1 MQGRYPLGNT
11 LLTYR
16 SKAQPLAAMLL
27 MAVILVLGVV
37 GVMSPWHYNI
47 LPAVPL
53 LELAV
58 LGVSALVFPPKS
70 RSAWLFMLAAGGYL
84 VVTLAIAQLMSG
96 SHILDYVQAY
106 KAFFYVLLLCSFIA
120 RPLFKQVQV
129 VKFFYVLLGLFFL
142 KYAYSRLIGLDAWV
156 SQRPGIF
163 TENNFELVLLIL
175 LLYLVLPVMRW
186 RFVSIV
192 AVMLIIFLSGSRS
205 AFLCFLAVYVFSVF
219 RVGKGFIK
227 PWLLL
232 FPLLVLLAYGIV
244 NDRMDITLGS
254 GADTAGE
261 NSSMPAIEEG
271 RSLSMEEG
279 RSPATTLDSDREVIE
294 QPLTFRSFLE
304 RGASIDRVRFLLY
317 FLDEVEGWQ
326 WWNVMLGTQ
335 PLTPLSTQTC
345 EALSYWSDL
354 YSFSGDGTCYSVIL
368 HSYIIRVLYDHG
380 VLGLIFLVAFTV
392 FALRKSGYSWA
403 DTLCVLGVLMASSLS
418 VSAFNSVF
426 AMLSMMFYLSY
437 GIGEQGSASSA
448 EASGDKTA

>member
-11 LLTYR
+11 LLIYR

-27 MAVILVLGVV
+27 MAAILALGVV

-58 LGVSALVFPPKS
+58 LGVSVLMFPPKS

-84 VVTLAIAQLMSG
+84 VVTLAIALLMSG

-106 KAFFYVLLLCSFIA
+106 KAFFYVLLLCSFIGQ
-120 RPLFKQVQV
+120 PLFKPAQVAT
-129 VKFFYVLLGLFFL
+129 FFYVLLGLFFI

-156 SQRPGIF
+156 SIRPGIF
-163 TENNFELVLLIL
+163 TENNFELVLLVL
-175 LLYLVLPVMRW
+175 LLYLVLPVIRW
-186 RFVSIV
+186 RAISFIT
-192 AVMLIIFLSGSRS
+192 VMLIIFLSGSRS
-205 AFLCFLAVYVFSVF
+205 AFLCISAVYFFSIF

-232 FPLLVLLAYGIV
+232 LPFLGALAYGIV
-244 NDRMDITLGS
+244 NDRMDISLTSS
-254 GADTAGE
+254 GEGVAE
-261 NSSMPAIEEG
+261 HPSMPALEG
-271 RSLSMEEG
+271 GRAPAITPDSEG
-279 RSPATTLDSDREVIE
+279 LAVEA
-294 QPLTFRSFLE
+294 PLTFRSFLE
-304 RGASIDRVRFLLY
+304 RGASVDRVRFLLY
-317 FLDEVEGWQ
+317 FLDDAEGWQ

-345 EALSYWSDL
+345 EALSYWSDM

-380 VLGLIFLVAFTV
+380 VLGLVFLVTFAAY
-392 FALRKSGYSWA
+392 ALRKSRYSWA

-437 GIGEQGSASSA
+437 GRGEQIEAPV
-448 EASGDKTA
+448 EASGNSKV

>member
-11 LLTYR
+11 LLNYR

-27 MAVILVLGVV
+27 MTVILVLGVV

-58 LGVSALVFPPKS
+58 LGVCVLVFPPKS
-70 RSAWLFMLAAGGYL
+70 RSAWLFMLAAGAYL
-84 VVTLAIAQLMSG
+84 VVTLAIALLMSG

-106 KAFFYVLLLCSFIA
+106 KAFFYVLLLCSFIGQ
-120 RPLFKQVQV
+120 PLFKRAHV

-186 RFVSIV
+186 RFVSFV

-205 AFLCFLAVYVFSVF
+205 AFLCFLAVYFFSVF
-219 RVGKGFIK
+219 RAGKGFIK

-232 FPLLVLLAYGIV
+232 FPFLVLLAYGIV
-244 NDRMDITLGS
+244 NDRMDISLGS
-254 GADTAGE
+254 GSGTTAQHP
-261 NSSMPAIEEG
+261 SMPT
-271 RSLSMEEG
+271 LEEG
-279 RSPATTLDSDREVIE
+279 RSPAVTLGADGEVIE
-294 QPLTFRSFLE
+294 QPLTFRSLLE

-317 FLDEVEGWQ
+317 FLDDVEGWQ

-335 PLTPLSTQTC
+335 PLTPLSTETC
-345 EALSYWSDL
+345 EALSYWSDM

-380 VLGLIFLVAFTV
+380 VLGLVFLIAFTV
-392 FALRKSGYSWA
+392 YALRKSGYSWA

-437 GIGEQGSASSA
+437 GREEPAPAASV
-448 EASGDKTA
+448 EAPGADTA

>member
-1 MQGRYPLGNT
+1 MQGHYPWGNT
-11 LLTYR
+11 LLAYR
-16 SKAQPLAAMLL
+16 RKAQPLAAMLL
-27 MAVILVLGVV
+27 MAVIVALGVV

-58 LGVSALVFPPKS
+58 LGMSVLVFPPKS

-84 VVTLAIAQLMSG
+84 AVTLAIALLMSG

-106 KAFFYVLLLCSFIA
+106 KAFFYVLLLCSFIGQ
-120 RPLFKQVQV
+120 PLFKQAQV
-129 VKFFYVLLGLFFL
+129 VKFFYVLLALFFL
-142 KYAYSRLIGLDAWV
+142 KYTYSRLIGLDAWV

-186 RFVSIV
+186 RFVSFV

-205 AFLCFLAVYVFSVF
+205 AFLCFLAVYFFSVF

-232 FPLLVLLAYGIV
+232 FPLLVALAYGIV
-244 NDRMDITLGS
+244 NDRMDISLGS
-254 GADTAGE
+254 SEGAANE
-261 NSSMPAIEEG
+261 HPSMPALEEQ
-271 RSLSMEEG
+271 REPEVI
-279 RSPATTLDSDREVIE
+279 LDSQGELIE
-294 QPLTFRSFLE
+294 PPLTFRSLLE

-317 FLDEVEGWQ
+317 FLDDVEGWQ

-335 PLTPLSTQTC
+335 PLTPMSTQTC
-345 EALSYWSDL
+345 EALSYWSDM

-380 VLGLIFLVAFTV
+380 VLGLIFLVVFTGY
-392 FALRKSGYSWA
+392 ALRKSGYGWV

-437 GIGEQGSASSA
+437 GRTQPAPEPSVEVASNS
-448 EASGDKTA
+448 TT